1 MTDKQ
6 TLFHRTLLAMAG
18 GQERFFFHGLY
29 ITHGIQKESVQ
40 QVRKLASERFFVSFE
55 NHTNFTDSCD

>member
-29 ITHGIQKESVQ
+29 ITHGIQKE
-40 QVRKLASERFFVSFE
+40 KLASERFFVSFE
-55 NHTNFTDSCD
+55 NHTNFTDSRDWLLW